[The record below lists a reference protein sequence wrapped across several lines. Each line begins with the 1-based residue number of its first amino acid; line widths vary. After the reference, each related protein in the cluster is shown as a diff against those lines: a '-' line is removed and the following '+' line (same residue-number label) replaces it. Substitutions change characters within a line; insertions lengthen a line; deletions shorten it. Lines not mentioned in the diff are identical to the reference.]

1 MFPTLFAPLNVGSI
15 TLKNR
20 MFSSGHDT
28 VMAENGR
35 VGDQLIEYQR
45 ARAAGGVGHI
55 VLQVSGVHQT
65 AEYTDSELMATSDDV
80 IPGYRK
86 IAEAIHEHDCHVF
99 AQLFHG
105 GREVMTTPDGLLGVA
120 WAPSAVP
127 NERFHVMPR
136 ALPITLIA
144 EIVHG
149 FGLTAA
155 RMATAG
161 IDGVEIVASHGYLP
175 SQFINPRTN
184 IREDIYGGSFENR
197 MRFTGEVIEAVRATT
212 PDGFVVG
219 LRISLGEKDQDGL
232 TPEESMTAC
241 QHLAPLVDYLSV
253 TAGSSATYSGSVHI
267 VPPMNYPPGYLADL
281 SSKLRATVDVPVFLT
296 GRINTPAEAERIL
309 SSGKADAVA
318 MTRALICD
326 PVLPHKARTG
336 KTDEIRLCIGCN
348 QACIGHFHL
357 GVPISCIQYPES
369 GRELEFSDLSVAKKS
384 KRVLVIGGG
393 PAGLKAAAV
402 FAARGHDVELWERA
416 PRVGGQALLAQLLP
430 GRAEFGGIVTNLV
443 GEATR
448 AGARISINKT
458 ADVNSV
464 AGHDAD
470 LVVIATGALPY
481 APLIEI
487 LAGEVN
493 SPVVNS
499 WEVLNGADLPAGEIL
514 VADWRG
520 DWIGLGVAT
529 LIAQRGHRVTLA
541 VQGWAAGHALQQYVR
556 NEMLA
561 DAIRHKVTIR
571 TDLRIRGIAGNTV
584 LLGHTLT
591 GALLEIP
598 QVSAI
603 VLATGHTSSD
613 SLFAEL
619 VGRVENV
626 KLIGDALAP
635 RTAEEAVLDGLR
647 VAADF

>member
-1 MFPTLFAPLNVGSI
+1 
-15 TLKNR
+15 
-20 MFSSGHDT
+20 
-28 VMAENGR
+28 MAERGR
-35 VGDQLIEYQR
+35 VGDQLIAYQS

-55 VLQVSGVHQT
+55 VLQVSGVHET
-65 AEYTDSELMATSDDV
+65 AEYTDSELMATSDEV

-86 IAEAIHEHDCHVF
+86 IAEAIHAHDCHVF

-105 GREVMTTPDGLLGVA
+105 GREVMTTPDGLLAVA
-120 WAPSAVP
+120 WAPSAIP

-136 ALPITLIA
+136 ALHIPLIE

-184 IREDIYGGSFENR
+184 IRDDIYGGSFENR
-197 MRFTGEVIEAVRATT
+197 MRFTHEVVDAVRAAT

-219 LRISLGEKDQDGL
+219 LRISLGERDQDGL
-232 TPEESMTAC
+232 TPPESMQAC
-241 QHLAPLVDYLSV
+241 QYLANHVDYLSV

-281 SSKLRATVDVPVFLT
+281 SSQLRAAVDVPVFLT
-296 GRINTPAEAERIL
+296 GRVNTPAEAERII

-326 PVLPHKARTG
+326 PLLPNKAHDGETE
-336 KTDEIRLCIGCN
+336 TIRLCIGCN

-369 GRELEFSDLSVAKKS
+369 GREREFGNLPMTDNV
-384 KRVLVIGGG
+384 KRVLIVGGG

-402 FAARGHDVELWERA
+402 AAARGHDVELWETA
-416 PRVGGQALLAQLLP
+416 ATLGGQTQLAQLLP
-430 GRAEFGGIVTNLV
+430 GRAEFGGIVPNLV

-448 AGARISINKT
+448 AGARISTNKT
-458 ADVNSV
+458 ADCKSITEYQ
-464 AGHDAD
+464 AD
-470 LVVIATGALPY
+470 LVVLATGALPY
-481 APLIEI
+481 APLIET
-487 LAGEVN
+487 LDAEVN
-493 SPVVNS
+493 SPIFDS
-499 WEVLNGADLPAGEIL
+499 WEVLRGAQVPAGAIL

-529 LIAQRGHRVTLA
+529 LVAERGHQVTLC

-556 NEMLA
+556 KERVA
-561 DAIRHKVTIR
+561 DAIRHRVSIR
-571 TDLRIRGIAGNTV
+571 NDLRIRGLSGDTV
-584 LLGHTLT
+584 YLGHTLT
-591 GALLEIP
+591 EEVVEISG
-598 QVSAI
+598 VSAI
-603 VLATGHTSSD
+603 VLATGHRAND
-613 SLFAEL
+613 SLFHELAER
-619 VGRVENV
+619 GANV
-626 KLIGDALAP
+626 RLIGDALAP

-647 VAADF
+647 VGAQV

>member
-1 MFPTLFAPLNVGSI
+1 VFPSLFSPLSLGSI

-20 MFSSGHDT
+20 IFSSGHDT
-28 VMAENGR
+28 VMAERGR
-35 VGDQLIEYQR
+35 VGDQLIAYQS

-55 VLQVSGVHQT
+55 VLQVSGVHET
-65 AEYTDSELMATSDDV
+65 AEYTDSELMATSDEV

-86 IAEAIHEHDCHVF
+86 IAEAIHAHDCHVF

-105 GREVMTTPDGLLGVA
+105 GREVMTTPDGLLAVA
-120 WAPSAVP
+120 WAPSAIP

-136 ALPITLIA
+136 ALHIPLIE

-184 IREDIYGGSFENR
+184 IRDDIYGGSFENR
-197 MRFTGEVIEAVRATT
+197 MRFTHEVVDAVRAAT

-219 LRISLGEKDQDGL
+219 LRISLGERDQDGL
-232 TPEESMTAC
+232 TPPESMQAC
-241 QHLAPLVDYLSV
+241 QYLANHVDYLSV

-281 SSKLRATVDVPVFLT
+281 SSQLRAAVDVPVFLT
-296 GRINTPAEAERIL
+296 GRVNTPAEAERII

-326 PVLPHKARTG
+326 PLLPNKAHDGETE
-336 KTDEIRLCIGCN
+336 TIRLCIGCN

-369 GRELEFSDLSVAKKS
+369 GREREFGNLPMTDNV
-384 KRVLVIGGG
+384 KRVLIVGGG

-402 FAARGHDVELWERA
+402 AAARGHDVELWETA
-416 PRVGGQALLAQLLP
+416 ATLGGQTQLAQLLP
-430 GRAEFGGIVTNLV
+430 GRAEFGGIVPNLV

-448 AGARISINKT
+448 AGARISTNKT
-458 ADVNSV
+458 ADCKSITEYQ
-464 AGHDAD
+464 AD
-470 LVVIATGALPY
+470 LVVLATGALPY
-481 APLIEI
+481 APLIET
-487 LAGEVN
+487 LDAEVN
-493 SPVVNS
+493 SPIFDS
-499 WEVLNGADLPAGEIL
+499 WEVLRGAQLPAGAIL

-529 LIAQRGHRVTLA
+529 LVAERGHQVTLC

-556 NEMLA
+556 KEMVA
-561 DAIRHKVTIR
+561 DAIRHRVSIR
-571 TDLRIRGIAGNTV
+571 NDLRIRGLSGDTV
-584 LLGHTLT
+584 YLGHTLT
-591 GALLEIP
+591 EEVVEISG
-598 QVSAI
+598 VSAI
-603 VLATGHTSSD
+603 VLATGHRAND
-613 SLFAEL
+613 SLFHELAER
-619 VGRVENV
+619 GANV
-626 KLIGDALAP
+626 RLIGDALAP

-647 VAADF
+647 VGAQV

>member
-1 MFPTLFAPLNVGSI
+1 M
-15 TLKNR
+15 
-20 MFSSGHDT
+20 
-28 VMAENGR
+28 MAERGR
-35 VGDQLIEYQR
+35 VGDQLIAYQS

-55 VLQVSGVHQT
+55 VLQVSGVHET
-65 AEYTDSELMATSDDV
+65 AEYTDSELMATSDEV

-86 IAEAIHEHDCHVF
+86 IAEAIHAHDCHVF

-105 GREVMTTPDGLLGVA
+105 GREVMTTPDGLLAVA
-120 WAPSAVP
+120 WAPSAIP

-136 ALPITLIA
+136 ALHIPLIE

-184 IREDIYGGSFENR
+184 IRDDIYGGSFENR
-197 MRFTGEVIEAVRATT
+197 MRFTHEVVDAVRAAT

-219 LRISLGEKDQDGL
+219 LRISLGERDQDGL
-232 TPEESMTAC
+232 TPPESMQAC
-241 QHLAPLVDYLSV
+241 QYLANHVDYLSV

-281 SSKLRATVDVPVFLT
+281 SSQLRAAVDVPVFLT
-296 GRINTPAEAERIL
+296 GRVNTPAEAERII

-326 PVLPHKARTG
+326 PLLPNKAHDGETE
-336 KTDEIRLCIGCN
+336 TIRLCIGCN

-369 GRELEFSDLSVAKKS
+369 GREREFGNLPMTDNV
-384 KRVLVIGGG
+384 KRVLIVGGG

-402 FAARGHDVELWERA
+402 AAARGHDVELWETA
-416 PRVGGQALLAQLLP
+416 ATLGGQTQLAQLLP
-430 GRAEFGGIVTNLV
+430 GRAEFGGIVPNLV

-448 AGARISINKT
+448 AGARISTNKT
-458 ADVNSV
+458 ADCKSITEYQ
-464 AGHDAD
+464 AD
-470 LVVIATGALPY
+470 LVVLATGALPY
-481 APLIEI
+481 APLIET
-487 LAGEVN
+487 LDAEVN
-493 SPVVNS
+493 SPIFDS
-499 WEVLNGADLPAGEIL
+499 WEVLRGAQLPAGAIL

-529 LIAQRGHRVTLA
+529 LVAERGHQVTLC

-556 NEMLA
+556 KEMVA
-561 DAIRHKVTIR
+561 DAIRHRVSIR
-571 TDLRIRGIAGNTV
+571 NDLRIRGLSGDTV
-584 LLGHTLT
+584 YLGHTLT
-591 GALLEIP
+591 EEVVEISG
-598 QVSAI
+598 VSAI
-603 VLATGHTSSD
+603 VLATGHRAND
-613 SLFAEL
+613 SLFHELAER
-619 VGRVENV
+619 GANV
-626 KLIGDALAP
+626 RLIGDALAP

-647 VAADF
+647 VGAQV

>member
-1 MFPTLFAPLNVGSI
+1 VFPSLFSPLSLGSI

-20 MFSSGHDT
+20 IFSSGHDT
-28 VMAENGR
+28 VMAERGR
-35 VGDQLIEYQR
+35 VGDQLIAYQS

-55 VLQVSGVHQT
+55 VLQVSGVHET
-65 AEYTDSELMATSDDV
+65 AEYTDSELMATSDEV

-86 IAEAIHEHDCHVF
+86 IAEAIHAHDCHVF

-105 GREVMTTPDGLLGVA
+105 GREVMTTPDGLLAVA
-120 WAPSAVP
+120 WAPSAIP

-136 ALPITLIA
+136 ALHIPLIE

-184 IREDIYGGSFENR
+184 IRDDIYGGSFENR
-197 MRFTGEVIEAVRATT
+197 MRFTHEVVDAVRAAT

-219 LRISLGEKDQDGL
+219 LRISLGERDQDGL
-232 TPEESMTAC
+232 TPPESMQAC
-241 QHLAPLVDYLSV
+241 QYLANHVDYLSV

-281 SSKLRATVDVPVFLT
+281 SSQLRAAVDVPVFLT
-296 GRINTPAEAERIL
+296 GRVNTPAEAERII

-326 PVLPHKARTG
+326 PLLPNKAHDGETE
-336 KTDEIRLCIGCN
+336 TIRLCIGCN

-369 GRELEFSDLSVAKKS
+369 GREREFGNLPMTDNV
-384 KRVLVIGGG
+384 KRVLIVGGG
-393 PAGLKAAAV
+393 PAGLKAAAIA
-402 FAARGHDVELWERA
+402 AARGHDVELWETA
-416 PRVGGQALLAQLLP
+416 ATLGGQTQLAQLLP
-430 GRAEFGGIVTNLV
+430 GRAEFGGIVPNLV

-448 AGARISINKT
+448 AGARISTNKT
-458 ADVNSV
+458 ADCKSITEYQ
-464 AGHDAD
+464 AD
-470 LVVIATGALPY
+470 LVVLATGALPY
-481 APLIEI
+481 APLIET
-487 LAGEVN
+487 LDAEVN
-493 SPVVNS
+493 SPIFDS
-499 WEVLNGADLPAGEIL
+499 WEVLRGAQLPAGAIL

-529 LIAQRGHRVTLA
+529 LVAERGHQVTLC

-556 NEMLA
+556 KEMVA
-561 DAIRHKVTIR
+561 DAIRHRVSIR
-571 TDLRIRGIAGNTV
+571 NDLRIRGLSGDTV
-584 LLGHTLT
+584 YLGHTLT
-591 GALLEIP
+591 EEVVEISG
-598 QVSAI
+598 VSAI
-603 VLATGHTSSD
+603 VLATGHRAND
-613 SLFAEL
+613 SLFHELAER
-619 VGRVENV
+619 GANV
-626 KLIGDALAP
+626 RLIGDALAP

-647 VAADF
+647 VGAQV

>member
-1 MFPTLFAPLNVGSI
+1 
-15 TLKNR
+15 

-35 VGDQLIEYQR
+35 VGDQLIAYQR
-45 ARAAGGVGHI
+45 ARAVGGVGHI

-136 ALPITLIA
+136 ALPITLIE

-175 SQFINPRTN
+175 SQFINARSN

-197 MRFTGEVIEAVRATT
+197 MRFTSEVIEAVRATT

-232 TPEESMTAC
+232 TPEESMAAC
-241 QHLAPLVDYLSV
+241 QHLAPVVDYLSV
-253 TAGSSATYSGSVHI
+253 TAGSSATYAGSVHI

-281 SSKLRATVDVPVFLT
+281 SSQLRATVDVPVFLT

-326 PVLPHKARTG
+326 PVMPQKAYAG

-369 GRELEFSDLSVAKKS
+369 GRELEFSELSLAKKS

-402 FAARGHDVELWERA
+402 FAARGHDVELWESA
-416 PRVGGQALLAQLLP
+416 SRVGGQALLAQLLP

-448 AGARISINKT
+448 AGVRISTSMT
-458 ADVNSV
+458 ADVKTV
-464 AGHDAD
+464 AGHNAD

-481 APLIEI
+481 APLIET

-561 DAIRHKVTIR
+561 DAIRHKVSIR

-591 GALLEIP
+591 GALVEIP

-603 VLATGHTSSD
+603 VLATGHTSND
-613 SLFAEL
+613 SLFADL
-619 VGRVENV
+619 VGRVEQV

>member
-1 MFPTLFAPLNVGSI
+1 
-15 TLKNR
+15 

-35 VGDQLIEYQR
+35 VGDQLIAYQR

-86 IAEAIHEHDCHVF
+86 IAQAIHEYDCHVF

-136 ALPITLIA
+136 ELPITLIE

-175 SQFINPRTN
+175 SQFINARAN

-197 MRFTGEVIEAVRATT
+197 MRFTREIIEAVREAT

-219 LRISLGEKDQDGL
+219 LRISLGERDQDGL
-232 TPEESMTAC
+232 TPAESMTAC

-253 TAGSSATYSGSVHI
+253 TAGSSATYAGSVHI

-281 SSKLRATVDVPVFLT
+281 SSQLRTTVDVPVFLT

-309 SSGKADAVA
+309 SNGKADAVA

-326 PVLPHKARTG
+326 PLLPQKARTG

-348 QACIGHFHL
+348 QACIGHFHM

-369 GRELEFSDLSVAKKS
+369 GRELEFSDLSVAKNP
-384 KRVLVIGGG
+384 KRILVIGGG

-402 FAARGHDVELWERA
+402 SAARGHDVELWESA

-430 GRAEFGGIVTNLV
+430 GRAEFGAIVTNLL

-448 AGARISINKT
+448 AGVRISINKT

-464 AGHDAD
+464 AGHNAD

-481 APLIEI
+481 APLIET

-499 WEVLNGADLPAGEIL
+499 WEVLNGAELPAGEIL

-529 LIAQRGHRVTLA
+529 LIAQRGHSVTLA

-561 DAIRHKVTIR
+561 DAIRHKVSVR

-591 GALLEIP
+591 GAVIEIP
-598 QVSAI
+598 GMSAI
-603 VLATGHTSSD
+603 VLATGHTSND
-613 SLFAEL
+613 SLFDEL
-619 VGRVENV
+619 VGRGANV
-626 KLIGDALAP
+626 HLIGDALAP

-647 VAADF
+647 VAAEF

>member
-1 MFPTLFAPLNVGSI
+1 
-15 TLKNR
+15 

-35 VGDQLIEYQR
+35 VGDQLIAYQR

-86 IAEAIHEHDCHVF
+86 IAEAIHEYDCHVF

-232 TPEESMTAC
+232 TPDESMAAC

-253 TAGSSATYSGSVHI
+253 
-267 VPPMNYPPGYLADL
+267 
-281 SSKLRATVDVPVFLT
+281 
-296 GRINTPAEAERIL
+296 
-309 SSGKADAVA
+309 
-318 MTRALICD
+318 
-326 PVLPHKARTG
+326 
-336 KTDEIRLCIGCN
+336 
-348 QACIGHFHL
+348 
-357 GVPISCIQYPES
+357 
-369 GRELEFSDLSVAKKS
+369 
-384 KRVLVIGGG
+384 
-393 PAGLKAAAV
+393 
-402 FAARGHDVELWERA
+402 
-416 PRVGGQALLAQLLP
+416 
-430 GRAEFGGIVTNLV
+430 
-443 GEATR
+443 
-448 AGARISINKT
+448 
-458 ADVNSV
+458 
-464 AGHDAD
+464 
-470 LVVIATGALPY
+470 
-481 APLIEI
+481 
-487 LAGEVN
+487 
-493 SPVVNS
+493 
-499 WEVLNGADLPAGEIL
+499 
-514 VADWRG
+514 
-520 DWIGLGVAT
+520 
-529 LIAQRGHRVTLA
+529 
-541 VQGWAAGHALQQYVR
+541 
-556 NEMLA
+556 
-561 DAIRHKVTIR
+561 
-571 TDLRIRGIAGNTV
+571 
-584 LLGHTLT
+584 
-591 GALLEIP
+591 
-598 QVSAI
+598 
-603 VLATGHTSSD
+603 
-613 SLFAEL
+613 
-619 VGRVENV
+619 
-626 KLIGDALAP
+626 
-635 RTAEEAVLDGLR
+635 
-647 VAADF
+647 